1 VFFVAG
7 ISQGEKLLKF
17 SQLLICPN
25 CGRYGRVSVFM
36 RYTCFTFF
44 FIPLFRWN
52 RRYYARMECCGAV
65 CELDP
70 ALGKAIARGQ
80 TVSIDPNALHF
91 SGGGWQRAVHVCRRC
106 GYTTAEDFRYCP
118 KCGEPLN

>member
-1 VFFVAG
+1 MFFVAG

-91 SGGGWQRAVHVCRRC
+91 LAAGGSALFMSAAAAVTQRRRISGTAQSAVNR
-106 GYTTAEDFRYCP
+106 
-118 KCGEPLN
+118 